1 MSVFSS
7 LPNRVRVAEH
17 FDYRTRCLLRWKTCM
32 VCRNV
37 MFGMNLTPN
46 FTRIKTLVKKNNVC
60 FCLWS
65 LIKISLFT
73 LWYQTFW
80 AYHRIRGLLL
90 VRQRLGLIFLRY
102 AMPPASEK
110 IMQSPLK
117 STQTCRANTN
127 LWLMRVSQFQINS
140 ISP

>member
-46 FTRIKTLVKKNNVC
+46 FTRIKTLVKKKASAFVYDHWLKFHFLHFN
-60 FCLWS
+60 
-65 LIKISLFT
+65 
-73 LWYQTFW
+73 QTFG